1 MKTINLNEFE
11 IKLIQQSLENYK
23 ISIQKDEV
31 NTIAVNTFAP
41 KDFILSRVDMLIE
54 RITLSEKIK

>member
-31 NTIAVNTFAP
+31 NTFAP
-41 KDFILSRVDMLIE
+41 KDFILSRIDMLIE

>member
-31 NTIAVNTFAP
+31 NTIVVNTIAP
-41 KDFILSRVDMLIE
+41 KDFILSRIDMLIE

>member
-31 NTIAVNTFAP
+31 NTISVNTIAP
-41 KDFILSRVDMLIE
+41 KDFMLSRIDMLIE